1 MNIKITSDSTCDL
14 SLELLEKYNISLI
27 PLYISKDGVAYKDGI
42 EIIPQDIFLHVDNG
56 GDLCTTSAI
65 SVYDYIECFS
75 RYTKEY
81 DAVIHIT
88 IGAEFSSCYQNACTA
103 SQSFKNVYIVDSGNL
118 SSGQG
123 HIVLNAAKM
132 AKQQLYPI
140 DIVKSLQE
148 LVSRVEASFLIERLD
163 YMRKGGRCSPVAALG
178 SNLLG
183 IKPCIEV
190 KNGKM
195 VVAKK
200 YRGSFER
207 CICQYVKDRL
217 EDRNDLCTDLIFITH
232 PDAPVSAIE
241 TAKNEIKKYANF
253 DEIIETKAS
262 CTISCHC
269 GPHTLGILFVHQ

>member
-1 MNIKITSDSTCDL
+1 
-14 SLELLEKYNISLI
+14 
-27 PLYISKDGVAYKDGI
+27 
-42 EIIPQDIFLHVDNG
+42 
-56 GDLCTTSAI
+56 
-65 SVYDYIECFS
+65 
-75 RYTKEY
+75 
-81 DAVIHIT
+81 
-88 IGAEFSSCYQNACTA
+88 
-103 SQSFKNVYIVDSGNL
+103 
-118 SSGQG
+118 
-123 HIVLNAAKM
+123 
-132 AKQQLYPI
+132 
-140 DIVKSLQE
+140 
-148 LVSRVEASFLIERLD
+148 
-163 YMRKGGRCSPVAALG
+163 MRKGGRCSPVAALG